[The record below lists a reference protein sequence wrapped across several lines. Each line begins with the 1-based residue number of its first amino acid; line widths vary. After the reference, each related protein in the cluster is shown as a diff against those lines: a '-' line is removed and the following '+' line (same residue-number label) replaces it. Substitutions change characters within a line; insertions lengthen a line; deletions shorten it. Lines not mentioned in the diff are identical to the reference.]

1 MIESSCVDY
10 ASFDFEL
17 VNPFTD
23 GKDREI
29 PRRVPAA
36 QGLSLGHSSTSIPPR
51 IAVTTPLT
59 GIRPLAAEELAAMP
73 KRSKALK
80 H

>member
-1 MIESSCVDY
+1 MASLVPIVIESSCVDY

-17 VNPFTD
+17 VNMFTD

-36 QGLSLGHSSTSIPPR
+36 QGLSLGHSSTSILPR
-51 IAVTTPLT
+51 IAVTTPST
-59 GIRPLAAEELAAMP
+59 STRPLAAEEPAT
-73 KRSKALK
+73 
-80 H
+80 